1 MGNVSIDLGLENI
14 WRSWFKFK
22 KGKRKTRELDH
33 FQYFLEK
40 NINELFNDLNSGS
53 YRHGGYQKFVVTDN
67 KRREIS
73 VAGIRDRVVHRL
85 MYEYLVELFNKDFIE
100 DVWSCR
106 KGKGLV
112 GAIEKTQEFLKKY
125 PRSFV
130 WRSDVRKF
138 FDSIDHNFLK
148 EIIARKITEK
158 KGIILIEKI
167 IDSFSLTAVTESVL
181 KVENKAEIRRGIP
194 IGNLTSQ
201 IFANIYL
208 NELDQFVIREIKPSA
223 YLRYGDDFIV
233 IDNKRENLI
242 FHKEI
247 ITKFVQEKL
256 HLEINQKNDI
266 IIKTK
271 HGLKFLGMEIFPKG
285 RRLKKRNLKRAEDRL
300 NQKNVASYKGLIDKH
315 SKEKHRKYYNWIILE
330 KIINSAL

>member
-1 MGNVSIDLGLENI
+1 MGNVSIDLSLENI

-40 NINELFNDLNSGS
+40 NINELYNSLNSGN
-53 YRHGGYQKFVVTDN
+53 YRHGGYQKFSVNDN

-73 VAGIRDRVVHRL
+73 VAGIQDRVVHRL
-85 MYEYLVELFNKDFIE
+85 AYEFLVELFNKNFIE

-130 WRSDVRKF
+130 WRSDIRKF
-138 FDSIDHNFLK
+138 FDSIDHKCLK
-148 EIIARKITEK
+148 NIIYRKISDQNARD
-158 KGIILIEKI
+158 LVEKI
-167 IDSFSLTAVTESVL
+167 IDSYAVRVNLGVQEV
-181 KVENKAEIRRGIP
+181 AEVPRRRGIP

-208 NELDQFVIREIKPSA
+208 NELDQFVIREIRPSA

-233 IDNKRENLI
+233 IDDKREHLI
-242 FHKEI
+242 RRKEI
-247 ITKFVQEKL
+247 ITEFVRENV
-256 HLEINQKNDI
+256 HLEINRKSDI

-271 HGLKFLGMEIFPKG
+271 HGLKFLGVEIFPKG
-285 RRLKKRNLKRAEDRL
+285 RRLKKRNLRRTEDRL
-300 NQKNVASYKGLIDKH
+300 NQKNVASYKGLVDKH
-315 SKEKHRKYYNWIILE
+315 SKEKHRKYYNWLILE
-330 KIINSAL
+330 KIINSAI